1 MTNADTIVR
10 IRARRDALD
19 AQSQA
24 ARLQYADLEEAIRQ
38 QQRDLALL
46 QRNLDAMH
54 GGLQELDALLIT
66 LEESHDNP

>member
-1 MTNADTIVR
+1 MTDADLVTR

-38 QQRDLALL
+38 QQQSLALL